1 MGRGT
6 SILLLILLAKDEEMR
21 LLSLE
26 SLPKS
31 PDKRHSPCH
40 NLLPLFL
47 GGLPDNL
54 PSSLASLEALVAP
67 YVLGVDGM
75 LTLKSGD
82 PTCTRHVLFGVA
94 VTY

>member
-31 PDKRHSPCH
+31 PDKRHSSCH

-47 GGLPDNL
+47 GGLPDNF

-67 YVLGVDGM
+67 YVLGVV
-75 LTLKSGD
+75 
-82 PTCTRHVLFGVA
+82 H
-94 VTY
+94 